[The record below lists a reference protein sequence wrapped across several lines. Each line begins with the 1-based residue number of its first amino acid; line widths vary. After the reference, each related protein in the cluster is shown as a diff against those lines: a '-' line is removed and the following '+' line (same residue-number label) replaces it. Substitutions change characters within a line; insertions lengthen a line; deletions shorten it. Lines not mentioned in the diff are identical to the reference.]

1 MDGYASRPVTRL
13 IYSRRTRPII
23 ALHGS
28 LGILVSLALM
38 LPGLRIIVAD
48 VTGDNAQPTKRHTA
62 RNAAISVDEPNV
74 FFSRHVLP
82 PIGVVVVAAA
92 ARSVRSAARRRRL
105 LQYEKT
111 KNYDTKSTRAA
122 VRQALI
128 FFYSAFRRR
137 LNPKPSPS
145 K

>member
-82 PIGVVVVAAA
+82 PIGVVVVVA